1 VSAQPSHSA
10 PEPGARASQQPG
22 GNQGA
27 AENPFADAYLQI
39 DPQQQF
45 REYSSPERRDIPAS
59 PFPPAYTTPGFY
71 QPAGAEQTARTAGYQ
86 ANGSYSSVAGYQ
98 SNGSYPG
105 QIPGAAG
112 YQPGGSYP
120 GVAGYQPNGG
130 YPSQTPGVPAQ
141 MPPYPG
147 YNPYMP
153 YPGYPAYGYGYN
165 YGYGW
170 PAPVQPKR
178 DPYLLG
184 VAITAFICSCLAIL
198 GGLGSLALLG
208 LFNLAA
214 SVPSTSSDL
223 SRDTYFASVI
233 LLLTF
238 AIAGLVGGGF
248 CMYHSIRSLF
258 LKKPSRAIWLP
269 SFWIFLLCYLL
280 TLALGFWLHSQG
292 LDASSPALTGLL
304 IYLGG
309 VFPALTIL
317 ALGIRRLRDSQRVQ
331 WPTSWRRLTLAL
343 VSGATLAVALAGL
356 LEFVFELLLV
366 GSQNADVIRYI
377 SDPNAGNPPP
387 SIGGI
392 LLILLA
398 VIAPIVE
405 EMVKP
410 LAVIILIGRV
420 RSKAEAFA
428 LGLACGIGFNLVETV
443 GYISQTYNDWLN
455 VALLRSGAGLLHGFG
470 AAMVALGWYY
480 LTHKEEGSWTRRS
493 WLALGCIGYAI
504 LQHALWNGWAGLSI
518 FSGPISNFQN
528 WSLNLGPILINGLEL
543 VLVAETIAMLI
554 FFIFMSGRVR
564 SRPEPEKDVQPDKG
578 ALITSM

>member
-1 VSAQPSHSA
+1 MSAQQSHQA
-10 PEPGARASQQPG
+10 PEPGARAAQQPG
-22 GNQGA
+22 GSQEA
-27 AENPFADAYLQI
+27 AENTFADAYLQI

-45 REYSSPERRDIPAS
+45 REYSSPERRNIPAPPS
-59 PFPPAYTTPGFY
+59 PSAYTTPDFYRSANAEQAARSPGY
-71 QPAGAEQTARTAGYQ
+71 QPSGVYSGQPGYQ
-86 ANGSYSSVAGYQ
+86 P
-98 SNGSYPG
+98 NGSYPG
-105 QIPGAAG
+105 QIPG
-112 YQPGGSYP
+112 QP
-120 GVAGYQPNGG
+120 GYQPNGI
-130 YPSQTPGVPAQ
+130 YPGQIPGVPAQ

-153 YPGYPAYGYGYN
+153 YAGYPAYGYG

-184 VAITAFICSCLAIL
+184 VAITAFVCSCLAIL
-198 GGLGSLALLG
+198 GGLGSLAILG

-214 SVPSTSSDL
+214 SVPSAAPGL
-223 SRDTYFASVI
+223 SRDTYFASII

-238 AIAGLVGGGF
+238 AMAGLGGGGF

-269 SFWIFLLCYLL
+269 SFWVFLLCYLV
-280 TLALGFWLHSQG
+280 TLALGFWSHSQG
-292 LDASSPALTGLL
+292 LDISSPALTGLL

-309 VFPALTIL
+309 IFPALTIM
-317 ALGIRRLRDSQRVQ
+317 ALGIRRLRSSKRDQ

-343 VSGATLAVALAGL
+343 VSGATLSVGLAGL
-356 LEFVFELLLV
+356 LELLFELVLI
-366 GSQNADVIRYI
+366 GAQNADITRYI
-377 SDPNAGNPPP
+377 TDPNAGNPP
-387 SIGGI
+387 SSVGAI

-398 VIAPIVE
+398 VVAPLVE

-480 LTHKEEGSWTRRS
+480 LTHKEEGTWARRG
-493 WLALGCIGYAI
+493 WLAAGCAGYAV

-518 FSGPISNFQN
+518 LPGPISNFQA
-528 WSLNLGPILINGLEL
+528 WSFSLGPITVDGLEL
-543 VLVAETIAMLI
+543 VLVAEAIAMLT
-554 FFIFMSGRVR
+554 FFIYVCGRLR
-564 SRPEPEKDVQPDKG
+564 SRVPSEENTQPG
-578 ALITSM
+578 GSVLVTST